1 MQSAYIHTQLL
12 VIMSHCLCLQAV
24 IVNII
29 KVNAEWEAQG
39 TREGSKENIREGEGE
54 GWKKGVL
61 VSTSFAINSES
72 LTYMIHFHA

>member
-1 MQSAYIHTQLL
+1 MACRVHTPTAASNHVSLFT
-12 VIMSHCLCLQAV
+12 LQAV

-29 KVNAEWEAQG
+29 KVNAEWKAQG

-61 VSTSFAINSES
+61 VSSSFAPNTVNLSP
-72 LTYMIHFHA
+72 L

>member
-1 MQSAYIHTQLL
+1 MLSAYIHTQLL

-24 IVNII
+24 IVNMI

-54 GWKKGVL
+54 GWKKWVL
-61 VSTSFAINSES
+61 VISSFAINTVNLMYWS
-72 LTYMIHFHA
+72 